1 MSSEVPFITLS
12 TPNIRGNEWKYVK
25 ECLDTAW
32 VSTVGPYVARFEAEF
47 SAYLGARKAV
57 ACQSGTAALHVA
69 LLVAGVKAGD
79 EVLVPTLTFI
89 APANAILYAGGI
101 PVLVDVDARQ
111 GLMDLDLIEGFLRQD
126 CERRDAELFNRRT
139 GARVAAILP
148 VHVLGHPLDMN
159 RLVALAEEFSLA
171 VIEDATESLGS
182 RHDGRATG
190 TIGHIGCF
198 SFNGNKIMTTGGGG
212 MIVTDN
218 EAWAHRAKH
227 LTNQAKVDPV
237 EYKHDEVGYNY
248 RLTNVQAAMG
258 VAQLEQMGSFMTAK
272 QRIADRYRTE
282 LARVPGISAIE
293 APACSQSNWWL
304 FTVRVDERAFGHGSR
319 SLMSALAERNIQSRP
334 LWRPLHMG
342 APHANR
348 LLLGDGSVAENFY
361 RTSLSLPCSTHL
373 TEAEQTAVVHAI
385 QEIVRP

>member
-1 MSSEVPFITLS
+1 
-12 TPNIRGNEWKYVK
+12 
-25 ECLDTAW
+25 
-32 VSTVGPYVARFEAEF
+32 
-47 SAYLGARKAV
+47 
-57 ACQSGTAALHVA
+57 
-69 LLVAGVKAGD
+69 
-79 EVLVPTLTFI
+79 
-89 APANAILYAGGI
+89 
-101 PVLVDVDARQ
+101 
-111 GLMDLDLIEGFLRQD
+111 
-126 CERRDAELFNRRT
+126 
-139 GARVAAILP
+139 
-148 VHVLGHPLDMN
+148 
-159 RLVALAEEFSLA
+159 
-171 VIEDATESLGS
+171 
-182 RHDGRATG
+182 
-190 TIGHIGCF
+190 
-198 SFNGNKIMTTGGGG
+198 
-212 MIVTDN
+212 
-218 EAWAHRAKH
+218 
-227 LTNQAKVDPV
+227 
-237 EYKHDEVGYNY
+237 
-248 RLTNVQAAMG
+248 MG

>member
-1 MSSEVPFITLS
+1 MSSDIPFITLS
-12 TPNIRGNEWKYVK
+12 TPNIGGNEWKYVK

-32 VSTVGPYVARFEAEF
+32 VSTVGPYVTRFEEEF

-57 ACQSGTAALHVA
+57 ASQSGTAALHIA
-69 LLVAGVKAGD
+69 LSVAGVTAGD

-89 APANAILYAGGI
+89 APANAILYAGAT
-101 PVLVDVDARQ
+101 PVLVDVDAKH
-111 GLMDLDLIEGFLRQD
+111 GLMDIDLIERFLRQD
-126 CERRDAELFNRRT
+126 CERRNAALYNRNT

-148 VHVLGHPLDMN
+148 VHVLGHPLNMN
-159 RLVALAEEFSLA
+159 RLMALAHEFSLV

-182 RHDGRATG
+182 LYNGRATG

-212 MIVTDN
+212 MIVSDN
-218 EAWAHRAKH
+218 ETWARRAKH

-258 VAQLEQMGSFMTAK
+258 VAQLEQMGSFITAK
-272 QRIADRYRTE
+272 QRIAERYRTN
-282 LARVPGISAIE
+282 LFHTPGISVIE
-293 APACSQSNWWL
+293 APACAQSNWWL
-304 FTVRVDERAFGHGSR
+304 FTVRIDEKSFGCDSRA
-319 SLMSALAERNIQSRP
+319 LMRALAERNIQSRP

-342 APHANR
+342 APHAGR
-348 LLLGDGSVAENFY
+348 QLLGDGTVAEDFY
-361 RTSLSLPCSTHL
+361 RTALSLPCSTHL
-373 TEAEQTAVVHAI
+373 TDVEQTTVIHAI